1 MDQRALDHH
10 PPEPDPL
17 APPYRRL
24 RLQFARRVK
33 VDQGLLGPRPDQVA
47 ERPPMI
53 TPPISSR
60 RVRPLMEPPQP
71 ALPPPGLAAPATSE
85 AIPLNSTGTR
95 PARARHRTMDLRVQ
109 DRCPMVRLEPNDT
122 LFVQSLYL

>member
-1 MDQRALDHH
+1 
-10 PPEPDPL
+10 
-17 APPYRRL
+17 
-24 RLQFARRVK
+24 
-33 VDQGLLGPRPDQVA
+33 
-47 ERPPMI
+47 MI

-71 ALPPPGLAAPATSE
+71 ALPPPGPAAPATSE
-85 AIPLNSTGTR
+85 AIPLDSTGTR

-109 DRCPMVRLEPNDT
+109 DRCPMVRLKSNDT